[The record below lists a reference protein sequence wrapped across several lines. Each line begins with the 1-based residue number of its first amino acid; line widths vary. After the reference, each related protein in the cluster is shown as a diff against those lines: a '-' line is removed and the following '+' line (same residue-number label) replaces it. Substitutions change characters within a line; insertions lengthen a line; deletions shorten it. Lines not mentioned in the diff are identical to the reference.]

1 MGIGTMGGEK
11 MAVRSG
17 RLQKRHAASCLRVLG
32 KNDDKTG
39 D

>member
-1 MGIGTMGGEK
+1 